1 MAQSDKGNVSVIK
14 ANFDLQRKVGK
25 GPIDESVIRKSQN
38 LIDNNT
44 VDFSPV
50 ALEILDRLLTAIEDS
65 KNPKYT
71 FADLKQMFTTPVMEL
86 KANAAIFHYDLVGQL
101 AAVML
106 GFLERIKIIDAD
118 AIDIVRAHHTSL
130 HMIASKKISG
140 PGGAMGESLVKELQ
154 LACDRYYNKKFD
166 S

>member
-1 MAQSDKGNVSVIK
+1 MAQSEKNNVSVIK

-25 GPIDESVIRKSQN
+25 GPIDETVIRKSQN

-44 VDFSPV
+44 VDFAPV
-50 ALEILDRLLTAIEDS
+50 ALEILDRLLLAIEDS
-65 KNPKYT
+65 KKPQYT
-71 FADLKQMFTTPVMEL
+71 FEDLKEMFTRPVMEL

-106 GFLERIKIIDAD
+106 GFLERIKVIDAD

-130 HMIASKKISG
+130 HMIVSKKISG

-154 LACDRYYNKKFD
+154 FACDRYYNKKFD